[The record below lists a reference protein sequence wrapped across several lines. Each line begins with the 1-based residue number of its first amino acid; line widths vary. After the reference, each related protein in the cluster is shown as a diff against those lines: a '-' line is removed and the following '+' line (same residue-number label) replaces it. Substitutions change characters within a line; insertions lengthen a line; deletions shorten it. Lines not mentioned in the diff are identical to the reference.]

1 VPVSSGS
8 SKYESIRPV
17 VGFLEYLGFLCDDIL
32 DSGCPPLDPR
42 ASPRARDDEVDRVL
56 PRLCGA
62 LGRPDEVG
70 LITSRALEDLRL
82 SLLLFSLDFG
92 IS

>member
-1 VPVSSGS
+1 MLFRS
-8 SKYESIRPV
+8 
-17 VGFLEYLGFLCDDIL
+17 LEYLGFLCDDIL

-42 ASPRARDDEVDRVL
+42 ALSRDDEVDRVL